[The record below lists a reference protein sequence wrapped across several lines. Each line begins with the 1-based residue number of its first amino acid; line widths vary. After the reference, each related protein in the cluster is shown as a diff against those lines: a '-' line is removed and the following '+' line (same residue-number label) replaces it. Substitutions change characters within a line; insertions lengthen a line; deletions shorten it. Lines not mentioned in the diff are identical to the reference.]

1 MQLAEVSI
9 RRPVFATVL
18 SLLIVLIGAVS
29 FNRLTVRE
37 YPKIDEP
44 VVTVSV
50 RYAGASAEVIETQ
63 VTKPLEDSIAGIDGV
78 DVITSISR
86 ADQGQI
92 SVRFRLEKD
101 ADSAA
106 AEVRDRTSRVRNR
119 LPQSIDEPV
128 IAKVEADAF
137 PVIQLAFSSET
148 LTPLQINDL
157 VNRIVKPRLQTVTGV
172 ADVRI
177 FGERKYA
184 MRVWLDTDKLASY
197 RLTTQDVE
205 DAIRR
210 SNLELPAGRIESQQR
225 EFSVTS
231 QTDLLR
237 PAQFGDI
244 TIKNVNGFSVKVRDV
259 ARVQEGAADERTAV
273 RLNGRSAVAVGVIR
287 QATANPL
294 DLSRGVQDAIP
305 QLKNDLP
312 SDVVIDIA
320 NDNSVFIDR
329 SVKNVYSTIAEA
341 VVLVALVIFVFLRTL
356 RASII
361 PIITIP
367 VSLVGTFALM
377 ALAGFTINTLTLL
390 ALVLAIGLV
399 VDDAIVM
406 LENIYRHIEEGMDPF
421 SAGIKGAREIGFA
434 IITMTA
440 TLVAVYAPL
449 AFTPGRT
456 GRLFVEFALA
466 LAGAVVVSGFVALT
480 LTPMLCTKLLRH
492 NPNPNRF
499 DSTMEKVLTSVSDSY
514 GRLLRWIV
522 TTRWTAAGGTGD
534 AASVSQQHWG
544 NRIRGAVFQ
553 ARWIVIG
560 VMLLSALSIFFIF
573 PSMKQELSPMEDR
586 GVVLA
591 NVTAPDG
598 ATLDYTNRYAQQLEK
613 MGQPFKEFDRIFANV
628 GNPTVAQASV
638 VYRTVDWNDRQ
649 RSTMDIARELQ
660 PKFNALPGVN
670 VFSITPPSLGQ
681 GFRERP
687 LNFVIQT
694 SDSYQNLNAVVRQML
709 DEIAKNPGIVS
720 PDVDL
725 RLNKPE
731 LRIEVER
738 DKAADLGVTVEVVA
752 KAIET
757 LLGGRNVTR
766 YKRDAEQYDVV
777 VQTEAS
783 GRSTP
788 EDIDRIYVR
797 GRNDAM
803 IPLSALVK
811 VRESVSPRELNHF
824 GQRRSVSITASL
836 AGDYSLGEAL
846 TFMNQTA
853 AKVLKTGYSTDLNGT
868 SREFRNSQGALA
880 VVFVLALVFI
890 FLVLAAQ
897 FESFVDP
904 LVIMLSVPLSMI
916 GALLA
921 LKWTGG
927 SLNVY
932 SQIGLITLV
941 GLITKHGILIVEF
954 TNQLRGQ
961 GMEMIDAVVKAAT
974 QRLRPIMMT
983 TGAMVLGALPL
994 ALAKGA
1000 GAESRMQI
1008 GWVIVGGMSL
1018 GTLLTVFVVPTMYTL
1033 FARSKV
1039 PGANKAEASDGPATH
1054 AQHGGAPAVHAHGD
1068 LVAK

>member
-18 SLLIVLIGAVS
+18 SLLILLVGAVS
-29 FNRLTVRE
+29 FNRLAVRE

-50 RYAGASAEVIETQ
+50 KYAGASAEVIESQ
-63 VTKPLEDSIAGIDGV
+63 VTKPLEDSIAGIDAV

-86 ADQGQI
+86 AEQAQI

-101 ADSAA
+101 ADAAA

-119 LPQSIDEPV
+119 LPQTIEEPV

-137 PVIQLAFSSET
+137 PVIFLAFSSDT
-148 LTPLQINDL
+148 LSPLQINDL
-157 VNRIVKPRLQTVTGV
+157 INRVVKSRLQTVTGV

-177 FGERKYA
+177 YGERKYA
-184 MRVWLDTDKLASY
+184 MRVWLDPDKLAGY
-197 RLTTQDVE
+197 KLTTQDVE
-205 DAIRR
+205 DAITR

-231 QTDLLR
+231 QTDLVR
-237 PAQFGDI
+237 PAQFSEI
-244 TIKNVNGFSVKVRDV
+244 VIKNVNGFPVKLRDV
-259 ARVQEGAADERTAV
+259 ARVEEAAADERSAV
-273 RLNGRSAVAVGVIR
+273 RLNGRPAVAVGVIR

-294 DLSRGVQDAIP
+294 ELSKGVREMIP
-305 QLKNDLP
+305 RLKGDLP
-312 SDVVIDIA
+312 GDMVIDVA
-320 NDNSVFIDR
+320 NDNAVFIDR
-329 SVKNVYSTIAEA
+329 SVKNVYRTIVEA
-341 VVLVALVIFVFLRTL
+341 VVLVALVIFVFLRTF

-361 PIITIP
+361 PIVTIP
-367 VSLVGTFALM
+367 VSLIGTFALM

-406 LENIYRHIEEGMDPF
+406 LENIFRHIEEGLDPF
-421 SAGIKGAREIGFA
+421 SAAIKGAREIGFA
-434 IITMTA
+434 VITMTA

-480 LTPMLCTKLLRH
+480 LTPMMCSQLLKH
-492 NPNPNRF
+492 NPQPNWF
-499 DSTMEKVLTSVSDSY
+499 DRAMERWLTALSNGY
-514 GRLLRWIV
+514 GRALRWV
-522 TTRWTAAGGTGD
+522 VSTRYQPAVHEQGL
-534 AASVSQQHWG
+534 
-544 NRIRGAVFQ
+544 GARLKSALLQ
-553 ARWIVIG
+553 ARWIVVG
-560 VMLLSALSIFFIF
+560 VMLICGAAIALIF
-573 PSMKQELSPMEDR
+573 PSMKQELSPLEDR
-586 GVVLA
+586 GTILA
-591 NVTAPDG
+591 VVTAPDG
-598 ATLDYTNRYAQQLEK
+598 ATLDYTNRYAQALEK
-613 MGQPFKEFDRIFANV
+613 IGQPYKEFDRIFANV
-628 GNPTVAQASV
+628 GNPTVSQASV
-638 VYRTVDWNDRQ
+638 VYRTVDWEDRK
-649 RSTMDIARELQ
+649 RSTLELAREMQ
-660 PKFNALPGVN
+660 PKFNSLPGVTA
-670 VFSITPPSLGQ
+670 FPITPPSLGQ

-694 SDSYQNLNAVVRQML
+694 SDSYQNLSQVARQMT
-709 DEIAKNPGIVS
+709 DEIAKNPGILAV
-720 PDVDL
+720 DVDL

-731 LRIEVER
+731 LRIEVDR
-738 DKAADLGVTVEVVA
+738 DKATDLGVSVQVVA
-752 KAIET
+752 KALET
-757 LLGGRNVTR
+757 MLGGRNVTR
-766 YKRDAEQYDVV
+766 YKRDAEQYDVI
-777 VQTEAS
+777 VQTQAS

-788 EDIDRIYVR
+788 EDIDGIYVR
-797 GRNDAM
+797 GRNDTM
-803 IPLSALVK
+803 IPLSSLVK

-824 GQRRSVSITASL
+824 GQRRSASITANLSP
-836 AGDYSLGEAL
+836 DYSLGQAL
-846 TFMNQTA
+846 TFMDQTA
-853 AKVLKTGYSTDLNGT
+853 AKVLKPGYTTDLNGT

-880 VVFVLALVFI
+880 IVFVLALLFI

-897 FESFVDP
+897 FESFIDP

-921 LKWTGG
+921 LKWSGG

-954 TNQLRGQ
+954 TNQLREQ
-961 GMEMIDAVVKAAT
+961 GLDMVEALVKASS
-974 QRLRPIMMT
+974 QRLRPILMT
-983 TGAMVLGALPL
+983 TGAMVLGAVPL
-994 ALAKGA
+994 ALATGA
-1000 GAESRMQI
+1000 GAESRIQI

-1033 FARSKV
+1033 FARHHV
-1039 PGANKAEASDGPATH
+1039 PGANKTEARESA
-1054 AQHGGAPAVHAHGD
+1054 AIAHEF
-1068 LVAK
+1068 VAK

>member
-29 FNRLTVRE
+29 FNRLAVRE

-50 RYAGASAEVIETQ
+50 RYAGASAEVIESQ
-63 VTKPLEDSIAGIDGV
+63 VTKPLEDSIAGIDAV

-86 ADQGQI
+86 ADQAQI

-119 LPQSIDEPV
+119 LPQAIEEPV

-137 PVIQLAFSSET
+137 PVIQVAFSSDS

-184 MRVWLDTDKLASY
+184 MRIWLDTDKLASY
-197 RLTTQDVE
+197 KLTTQDVE
-205 DAIRR
+205 DAISR

-231 QTDLLR
+231 QTDLVR
-237 PAQFGDI
+237 PAQFREI
-244 TIKNVNGFSVKVRDV
+244 VIKNVNGFSVKVRDV
-259 ARVQEGAADERTAV
+259 ARVEEGAADERTAV

-294 DLSRGVQDAIP
+294 DLSKGVREVFP
-305 QLKNDLP
+305 KLKADLP
-312 SDVVIDIA
+312 ADMLIDVA

-329 SVKNVYSTIAEA
+329 SVNNVYHTIAEA
-341 VVLVALVIFVFLRTL
+341 IVLVALVIFVFLRTL

-361 PIITIP
+361 PIVTIP
-367 VSLVGTFALM
+367 VSLIGTFAMM

-406 LENIYRHIEEGMDPF
+406 LENIFRHIEEGMDPF

-434 IITMTA
+434 VVTMTA

-480 LTPMLCTKLLRH
+480 LTPMMCTQLLKH
-492 NPNPNRF
+492 NPKPNRF
-499 DSTMEKVLTSVSDSY
+499 DRYMERALTAISDRY
-514 GRLLRWIV
+514 GAVLRWVV
-522 TTRWTAAGGTGD
+522 TTRYVPEVEEGSRPSLAQRLKGMAL
-534 AASVSQQHWG
+534 
-544 NRIRGAVFQ
+544 Q

-560 VMLLSALSIFFIF
+560 VMLLSALAIALVF
-573 PSMKQELSPMEDR
+573 PSMKQELSPIEDR
-586 GVVLA
+586 GVILA
-591 NVTAPDG
+591 NVNAPDG
-598 ATLDYTNRYAQQLEK
+598 ATLDYTNRYAKALEK
-613 MGQPFKEFDRIFANV
+613 MGEPFPEFDRIFANV

-638 VYRTVDWNDRQ
+638 VYRTVDWDKRS
-649 RSTMDIARELQ
+649 RSTLDMARELQ
-660 PKFNALPGVN
+660 PKFNALPGVTA
-670 VFSITPPSLGQ
+670 FPITPPSLGQ

-694 SDSYQNLNAVVRQML
+694 SDSYQNLNTVVRQML

-738 DKAADLGVTVEVVA
+738 DKAADLGVSVQVVA

-766 YKRDAEQYDVV
+766 YKRDAEQYDVI

-783 GRSTP
+783 GRITP
-788 EDIDRIYVR
+788 ESIDRIYVR

-836 AGDYSLGEAL
+836 ASDYSLGEAL
-846 TFMNQTA
+846 KFMDQTA

-868 SREFRNSQGALA
+868 SREFRSSQGALA
-880 VVFVLALVFI
+880 IVFVLALLFI
-890 FLVLAAQ
+890 FLVLSAQ
-897 FESFVDP
+897 FESFIDP

-921 LKWTGG
+921 LKWSGG

-961 GMEMIDAVVKAAT
+961 GLEMIDALVKASA

-1000 GAESRMQI
+1000 GAESRIQI

-1033 FARSKV
+1033 FARKAI
-1039 PGANKAEASDGPATH
+1039 PGANKA
-1054 AQHGGAPAVHAHGD
+1054 
-1068 LVAK
+1068 VAKEEPDAHHEHPEYVAK

>member
-1 MQLAEVSI
+1 MQLAELSV
-9 RRPVFATVL
+9 RRPVLAAVL
-18 SLLIVLIGAVS
+18 SLLIVLIGMVS
-29 FNRLTVRE
+29 FQRLTVRE

-44 VVTVSV
+44 VVTVSA
-50 RYAGASAEVIETQ
+50 RYAGASAEVIESQ

-86 ADQGQI
+86 AEQGQI
-92 SVRFRLEKD
+92 TVRFRLEKD

-119 LPQSIDEPV
+119 LPAAIEEPV
-128 IAKVEADAF
+128 ISKVEADAF
-137 PVIQLAFSSET
+137 PVVFMTFSSET
-148 LTPLQINDL
+148 LSPLQINDL
-157 VNRIVKPRLQTVTGV
+157 INRVAKSRLQSVTGV

-184 MRVWLDTDKLASY
+184 MRVWLDADKLASY
-197 RLTTQDVE
+197 KLTTQDVE

-231 QTDLLR
+231 QTDLIR

-244 TIKNVNGFSVKVRDV
+244 VVKTVNGFSVRVRDV
-259 ARVQEGAADERTAV
+259 ARVQEAAAEERTAV

-294 DLSRGVQDAIP
+294 DLSKGVREAIP
-305 QLKNDLP
+305 KLIADLP
-312 SDVVIDIA
+312 PGMQIDIA
-320 NDNSVFIDR
+320 NDNSIFIDR
-329 SVKNVYSTIAEA
+329 SVKNVYKTIAEA

-356 RASII
+356 RASLI

-367 VSLVGTFALM
+367 VSLIGSFALM
-377 ALAGFTINTLTLL
+377 ALAGFSINTLTLL

-406 LENIYRHIEEGMDPF
+406 LENIFRHIEEGMDPF
-421 SAGIKGAREIGFA
+421 SASIKGAREIGFA
-434 IITMTA
+434 IVAMTA

-466 LAGAVVVSGFVALT
+466 LAGAVVVSGIVALT
-480 LTPMLCTKLLRH
+480 LTPMMCSVLLKH
-492 NPNPNRF
+492 NPKPNWF
-499 DSTMEKVLTSVSDSY
+499 DRTME
-514 GRLLRWIV
+514 RLLNRLSDAYGAALRWVV
-522 TTRWTAAGGTGD
+522 TARAPMRGERPGMGQRIKN
-534 AASVSQQHWG
+534 SVL
-544 NRIRGAVFQ
+544 Q
-553 ARWIVIG
+553 ARWLVIS
-560 VMLLSALSIFFIF
+560 VMLASGVALVLVF
-573 PSMKQELSPMEDR
+573 PTMRQELSPLEDR
-586 GVVLA
+586 GVILA

-598 ATLDYTNRYAQQLEK
+598 ATLDYTNRYAQILEK
-613 MGQPFKEFDRIFANV
+613 MGQPYKEFDRIFANV

-638 VYRTVDWNDRQ
+638 VFRTVDWEDRK

-660 PKFNALPGVN
+660 PKFGSLPGVTA
-670 VFSITPPSLGQ
+670 FPITPPSLGQ

-687 LNFVIQT
+687 INFVIQT
-694 SDSYQNLNAVVRQML
+694 SDSYQNLSAAARQMM

-720 PDVDL
+720 PDIDL

-731 LRIEVER
+731 LRIEVIR
-738 DKAADLGVTVEVVA
+738 DKAADLGVSVEVVA
-752 KAIET
+752 RAIET
-757 LLGGRNVTR
+757 MLGGRNVTR
-766 YKRDAEQYDVV
+766 YKRDAEQYDVI
-777 VQTEAS
+777 VQLEAN
-783 GRSTP
+783 GRNTP
-788 EDIDRIYVR
+788 EDIEKIYVR

-803 IPLSALVK
+803 IPLSSLVK

-824 GQRRSVSITASL
+824 GQRRSVSITAGLSP
-836 AGDYSLGEAL
+836 DYSLSEAL
-846 TFMNQTA
+846 KFMDATA

-868 SREFRNSQGALA
+868 SREFKSSQGALG

-897 FESFVDP
+897 FESFIDP
-904 LVIMLSVPLSMI
+904 LVIMVSVPLSMI

-921 LKWTGG
+921 LKWSGG
-927 SLNVY
+927 SINVY

-954 TNQLRGQ
+954 TNQLRAQ
-961 GMEMIDAVVKAAT
+961 GIDMTEALIKAST
-974 QRLRPIMMT
+974 QRLRPILMT
-983 TGAMVLGALPL
+983 TGAMVLGAIPL
-994 ALAKGA
+994 ALATGA

-1008 GWVIVGGMSL
+1008 GWVIVGGMSV
-1018 GTLLTVFVVPTMYTL
+1018 GTLLTIFVVPTMYAL
-1033 FARSKV
+1033 FARKAI
-1039 PGANKAEASDGPATH
+1039 PGANTAVALDGPDAS
-1054 AQHGGAPAVHAHGD
+1054 AVHHEY
-1068 LVAK
+1068 VAK

>member
-1 MQLAEVSI
+1 MQIAELSI

-50 RYAGASAEVIETQ
+50 RYPGASAEVIESQ

-119 LPQSIDEPV
+119 LPQAIEEPV

-137 PVIQLAFSSET
+137 PVIQIAFSSDS
-148 LTPLQINDL
+148 LTQLEINDL
-157 VNRIVKPRLQTVTGV
+157 VNRVVKPRFQTVTGV

-177 FGERKYA
+177 FGERQYA
-184 MRVWLDTDKLASY
+184 MRVWLDTDKMAAF
-197 RLTTQDVE
+197 RLTSQDVE

-210 SNLELPAGRIESQQR
+210 SNMELPAGRIESQQR

-231 QTDLLR
+231 QTNLIK
-237 PAQFGDI
+237 PAQFGEI
-244 TIKNVNGFSVKVRDV
+244 VVKTVNGFPVRVRDV
-259 ARVQEGAADERTAV
+259 ARVEEGAADERTAV
-273 RLNGRSAVAVGVIR
+273 RLNGRAAVAVGVIR

-294 DLSRGVQDAIP
+294 DLSKGVRAALP
-305 QLKNDLP
+305 KLRADLP
-312 SDVVIDIA
+312 ASMVIDVA

-329 SVKNVYSTIAEA
+329 SVKNVYRTIVEA
-341 VVLVALVIFVFLRTL
+341 VLLVALVIFVFLRTL

-361 PIITIP
+361 PIVTIP
-367 VSLVGTFALM
+367 VSLIGTFALM
-377 ALAGFTINTLTLL
+377 ALAGFSINTLTLL

-456 GRLFVEFALA
+456 GRLFTEFALA

-480 LTPMLCTKLLRH
+480 LTPMMCTQLLRH

-499 DSTMEKVLTSVSDSY
+499 DRGMERLLTGMSDRYGAFLRWLVTMRHSPAANAGLC
-514 GRLLRWIV
+514 GRLKGWLL
-522 TTRWTAAGGTGD
+522 
-534 AASVSQQHWG
+534 
-544 NRIRGAVFQ
+544 Q
-553 ARWIVIG
+553 ARWLVLL
-560 VMLLSALSIFFIF
+560 VMLISAAAIALVF
-573 PSMKQELSPMEDR
+573 PTMKQELSPMEDR
-586 GVVLA
+586 GVILA
-591 NVTAPDG
+591 NVNAPDG
-598 ATLDYTNRYAQQLEK
+598 ATLDYTNRYALALEK
-613 MGQPFKEFDRIFANV
+613 MGQPFKEFDRIFV
-628 GNPTVAQASV
+628 SLGNPTVAQATV
-638 VYRTVDWNDRQ
+638 VYRTVDWDDRK
-649 RSTMDIARELQ
+649 RTTMDMARELG
-660 PKFNALPGVN
+660 PKFASLSGVTA
-670 VFSITPPSLGQ
+670 FPITPPSLGQ
-681 GFRERP
+681 GIRERP

-694 SDSYQNLNAVVRQML
+694 SESYQNLNGMVRKML

-731 LRIEVER
+731 LRINVDRE
-738 DKAADLGVTVEVVA
+738 KAADLGVSVEVVA

-766 YKRDAEQYDVV
+766 YKRDAEQYDVI
-777 VQTEAS
+777 VQTQAS
-783 GRSTP
+783 GRNTP
-788 EDIDRIYVR
+788 EDIDQIYVR
-797 GRNDAM
+797 GRNDAI

-824 GQRRSVSITASL
+824 GQRRSVTITANLSS
-836 AGDYSLGEAL
+836 DYSLGEAL
-846 TFMNQTA
+846 RFMDQTS
-853 AKVLKTGYSTDLNGT
+853 AKILTAGYSTELNGT
-868 SREFRNSQGALA
+868 SREFRNAQGAL
-880 VVFVLALVFI
+880 VIVFVLALVFI

-921 LKWTGG
+921 LKWSGG

-954 TNQLRGQ
+954 TNQLRSQ
-961 GMEMIDAVVKAAT
+961 GMEMTDAVVKASA
-974 QRLRPIMMT
+974 QRLRPILMT

-994 ALAKGA
+994 ALATGA

-1018 GTLLTVFVVPTMYTL
+1018 GTLLTIFVVPTMYTL
-1033 FARSKV
+1033 FARQAI
-1039 PGANKAEASDGPATH
+1039 PGANMQTAHE
-1054 AQHGGAPAVHAHGD
+1054 APAAAGH
-1068 LVAK
+1068 